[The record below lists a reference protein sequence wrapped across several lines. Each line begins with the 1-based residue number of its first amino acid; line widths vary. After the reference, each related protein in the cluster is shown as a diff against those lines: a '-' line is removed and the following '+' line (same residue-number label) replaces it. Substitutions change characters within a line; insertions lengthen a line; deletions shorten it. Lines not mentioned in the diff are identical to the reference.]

1 LSWFF
6 PFRNVA
12 GFHSR
17 CRPPGLVA
25 APPSVRS
32 ALPKSPG
39 MLNLLYIAIG
49 SSFFFF
55 GNPDSGVLHLVC
67 TCQNHLLL
75 PASCMLARSMAV
87 LALSAPL
94 SALPGSPNT
103 QYTRWRTTVSSG
115 RTMRMV
121 GISVL
126 YRLGTYTPT
135 TKYKYHLNL
144 SNPLLTACFRKI
156 LLSVCALP
164 LPFDWWPG
172 IS

>member
-1 LSWFF
+1 MRLDTTHLFVH
-6 PFRNVA
+6 RRALGAVTVA
-12 GFHSR
+12 GAEDGRGPCPGSSR
-17 CRPPGLVA
+17 FGTWLASIPDAGRLGSSRLRPP
-25 APPSVRS
+25 S
-32 ALPKSPG
+32 
-39 MLNLLYIAIG
+39 
-49 SSFFFF
+49 
-55 GNPDSGVLHLVC
+55 
-67 TCQNHLLL
+67 
-75 PASCMLARSMAV
+75 V

-94 SALPGSPNT
+94 SALPGSPNM

-164 LPFDWWPG
+164 LPFDWGPG